1 MKKSK
6 EAEVKVSDILGQ
18 AVWLLLN
25 SPAHKNSISLA
36 DLEWFLVPAIF
47 SSNYKIYRDK
57 ETNNLSAL
65 ILWAKVD
72 DEVNK
77 KLESDVFKL
86 QPEDWNAGDN
96 FWIIELVI
104 PKGDGA
110 IILEDLKNSNFKGQS
125 FKYSTFNKDGKREIV
140 TVDA

>member
-1 MKKSK
+1 MSKSK
-6 EAEVKVSDILGQ
+6 EVEVKVSDILGQ

-25 SPAHKNSISLA
+25 SPTHKNSMSLA

-47 SSNYKIYRDK
+47 NSNYKIYRDK

-77 KLESDVFKL
+77 KLEAGVFKL
-86 QPEDWNAGDN
+86 QAKDWNAGDN

-110 IILEDLKNSNFKGQS
+110 IILEDLKNSNFKGQN
-125 FKYSTFNKDGKREIV
+125 FKYSTFNKDGQREIV
-140 TVDA
+140 TIEA